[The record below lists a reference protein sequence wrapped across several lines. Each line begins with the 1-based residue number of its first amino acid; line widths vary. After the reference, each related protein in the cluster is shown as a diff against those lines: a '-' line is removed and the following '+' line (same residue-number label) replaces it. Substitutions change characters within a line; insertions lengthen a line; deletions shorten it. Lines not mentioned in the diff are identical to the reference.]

1 MVYSYLLAF
10 ATRPTHFILFFLL
23 YFTLSRLIKK
33 IYRFPLSANIWLLFD
48 DRLKKKNPPRNTF
61 ILTHMPCFVVHVPCR
76 VRVFVII
83 DVKKR
88 KNGKVQSGCDVVKE
102 KKG

>member
-1 MVYSYLLAF
+1 MIGF
-10 ATRPTHFILFFLL
+10 
-23 YFTLSRLIKK
+23 KK
-33 IYRFPLSANIWLLFD
+33 
-48 DRLKKKNPPRNTF
+48 KKKNPPRNTF

-76 VRVFVII
+76 VRAFVII

-88 KNGKVQSGCDVVKE
+88 KNGKVQSGCDAVKE